1 MRKLMNDVKAQ
12 CSHHVIA
19 VAIVMLCGAVL
30 AADYNVTV
38 SSGVTN
44 VVDDAFVSALGSAD
58 RLVKRGLGT
67 LKSTPSMSSYAGE
80 IVVEEGVL
88 LVEETGALGTSAGK
102 TTVSNGASIVINSS
116 NANNTKFYGETFQLA
131 GDGAEGIGGAFA
143 HASEGIS
150 LTGQNFRYITLLDD
164 ARINVRGNL
173 ALYAGLLNMNGHTL
187 TLAVRDKN
195 SNGSTTWDPYFNMN
209 RTRIQNPGHIILE
222 TGRFCI
228 SGRTMS
234 DGTAVW
240 DGDGNNTLT
249 LKSRTKF
256 NFQKSLT
263 KIPWKLIA
271 EEKAGL
277 YVDDDYDSSGS
288 TNNAWGGPVELR
300 GTISI
305 NYNTKNGNL
314 NIAGPVTGSGSMY
327 WQNYTTLHLYGTNT
341 FTGGLSATGL
351 PAYGNTPLYLCDGMA
366 MPSAGGDLSL
376 VDANLPLVAANA
388 YSLPCVSISND
399 TERTVSG
406 AAAGGTMAG
415 LVKTGVGTL
424 VYSADVVV
432 TGRTEILQGALKIG
446 RVLEPRAQV
455 GGILEGERN
464 FDDQT
469 AANNFWYYEAT
480 PRDNPAAT
488 TAMDSVHYAYT
499 TAQPLWATQPAAVRY
514 EGYIW
519 NDSPT
524 NETWSFMSGCSNRGR
539 MYINGKTIINQDS
552 YQRAA
557 FGQAELHPGANHFVY
572 SIIVFATPTSGG
584 GGSTLTQVID
594 FDGTKYEDGAAK
606 GLNWVLFKG
615 CAYNRQGKMSYDE
628 ADYEKFENLS
638 DGLLM
643 TVTNDLTGLVPR
655 TVGGFSNVV
664 VAAGT
669 TLDISRRDVV
679 LDVDTFSGE
688 GTVTNGILKIGGCW
702 TVRAAE
708 LVKGNHLVLKDA
720 DLAFSAGAEVDVDD
734 AALLNRTSSPLTIA
748 MSDTAITTLPTVSE
762 TLASKR
768 WQIEVGAEGHSVL
781 LRYAPRGFA
790 ISFR

>member
-12 CSHHVIA
+12 CGHHVIA

-30 AADYNVTV
+30 AADYSVTV
-38 SSGVTN
+38 SSGTTN
-44 VVDDAFVSALGSAD
+44 VVDAAFVSALGSAD

-67 LKSTPSMSSYAGE
+67 LKSTPDMSSYAGE
-80 IVVEEGVL
+80 IVVEDGVL

-102 TTVSNGASIVINSS
+102 TTVSNGASIVINST
-116 NANNTKFYGETFQLA
+116 NANNTKFYGETFQIS

-143 HASEGIS
+143 NVGVALVGP
-150 LTGQNFRYITLLDD
+150 NFRYITLLDD
-164 ARINVRGNL
+164 ARISVRENL
-173 ALYAGLLNMNGHTL
+173 AIYAGVLNMNGHTL
-187 TLAVRDKN
+187 SLAVRDKN
-195 SNGSTTWDPYFNMN
+195 SNGSTTWDPNFNMN
-209 RTRIQNPGHIILE
+209 RSRIQNPGHIILE
-222 TGRFCI
+222 TGRFSV
-228 SGRTMS
+228 SGRTMA

-240 DGDGNNTLT
+240 DGDGSNTLT

-305 NYNTKNGNL
+305 NYNTRNGNL

-351 PAYGNTPLYLCDGMA
+351 AAYGNTPLYLRDGMA
-366 MPSAGGDLSL
+366 MPAAGGDLSL
-376 VDANLPLVAANA
+376 VEANLPLVAANT
-388 YSLPCVSISND
+388 YSLPRISISND
-399 TERTVSG
+399 TERTISG
-406 AAAGGTMAG
+406 ASAGGTVAG
-415 LVKTGVGTL
+415 LVKTGAGTL
-424 VYSADVVV
+424 VYTADAVV
-432 TGRTEILQGALKIG
+432 TGRTEILQGTLKIG
-446 RVLEPRAQV
+446 GVLEPRAQV
-455 GGILEGERN
+455 GGILEGECN
-464 FDDQT
+464 FDDQN
-469 AANNFWYYEAT
+469 AANTFWYYEST
-480 PRDNPAAT
+480 TRDNPAVST
-488 TAMDSVHYAYT
+488 PMDSVHYAYT
-499 TAQPLWATQPAAVRY
+499 TAQPLWSSQPAAVRY

-524 NETWSFMSGCSNRGR
+524 NETWSFMSGCASRGR
-539 MYINGKTIINQDS
+539 MFINDKCIINQGS

-557 FGQAELHPGANHFVY
+557 FGRAELHPGANHFVY
-572 SIIVFATPTSGG
+572 SLLVFATTTSGG
-584 GGSTLTQVID
+584 GGSTLTQIID
-594 FDGTKYEDGAAK
+594 FDGTTYEDGAAK

-638 DGLLM
+638 DGSLITM
-643 TVTNDLTGLVPR
+643 TNDLTGLAPKI
-655 TVGGFSNVV
+655 VGGFSNIV

-669 TLDISRRDVV
+669 TLDIGRRDVT
-679 LDVDTFSGE
+679 LCVDGFSGE
-688 GTVTNGILKIGGCW
+688 GCVTNGTLNIGGCW

-708 LVKGNHLVLKDA
+708 LAKGSHLVLRDA
-720 DLAFSAGAEVDVDD
+720 DLAFAAGAEVDVDD
-734 AALLNRTSSPLTIA
+734 VTLLKHTSSPLTIA
-748 MSDTAITTLPTVSE
+748 MSDATISALPTVSE
-762 TLASKR
+762 TLASRR
-768 WQIEVGAEGHSVL
+768 WQIEVGADGHSVL